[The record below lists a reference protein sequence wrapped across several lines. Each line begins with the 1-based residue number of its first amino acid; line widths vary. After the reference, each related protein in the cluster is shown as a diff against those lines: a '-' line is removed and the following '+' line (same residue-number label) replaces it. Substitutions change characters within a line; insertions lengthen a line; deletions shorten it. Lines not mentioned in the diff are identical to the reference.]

1 MRRLIII
8 LILTILASSS
18 YSQNLS
24 GYGEIFKRRTVTK
37 RKPVPYQSVREADVI
52 WAKLLWREVNLREKI
67 NLPLYFPE
75 KPMDGRCSLIDL
87 LLKGIK
93 EETIVAFDTD
103 DDEFRVPITLDAI
116 RKRLGAGVDSVDIDQ
131 EDGSIKRVANIS
143 EVKSFEVKRI
153 IIKELWYFDKQS
165 STMQVRIIGLCPVR
179 EYYKKNDPELK
190 QMKVFW
196 VNYDECR
203 DLLVS
208 NDVFNNRNDAL
219 RFSYD
224 DLFIKRRF
232 NSIIKKESN
241 VYNNR
246 PISSYADGLD
256 AMIESDRIKNEMF
269 NWEQDL
275 WQY

>member
-103 DDEFRVPITLDAI
+103 DDEFRVPITFDAI

-203 DLLVS
+203 DLLVT